1 MLISKAL
8 GLVGLIYIVSLLSLI
23 YLVDGF
29 SVEFLFGALGFEF
42 NIYHQAVTY
51 FLLTIL
57 FILAAMPSLILFWM
71 YEIGKNIKP
80 LHLLDSQED
89 EEVDAETVTQ
99 Q

>member
-8 GLVGLIYIVSLLSLI
+8 GLVGVIYIVSLLSLI

-29 SVEFLFGALGFEF
+29 NVELLFQALGLEY
-42 NIYHQAVTY
+42 NIYHKAVSY

-71 YEIGKNIKP
+71 YEIGNNIKP
-80 LHLLDSQED
+80 AYSLDNQE
-89 EEVDAETVTQ
+89 EEEDAVTTQ
-99 Q
+99 